1 MASQKDAAGRR
12 LGVETSDGSPNQ
24 SPKSILAT
32 LGGPVGILESLIPG
46 TVYVTL
52 FSLTLNVLWSAVS
65 AGTVALVFIVVQ
77 LIRKRPLT
85 QAFAG
90 LAGLAISIYLP
101 LRDGLDNTHAADYF
115 VPGLLT
121 NFAYLSAL
129 TISVLVR
136 FPLLGFLLGFLG
148 GQGQTWRKDK
158 ALFRRYTWITIMWIA
173 MFALRLV
180 VQLPLY
186 LTNQVA
192 PLGIAKLALGTPL
205 YALTIWFT
213 WLSAKESLRSL
224 KK

>member
-1 MASQKDAAGRR
+1 MSDQKDAAARR
-12 LGVETSDGSPNQ
+12 LGLDTSDGKPSQ
-24 SPKSILAT
+24 TPKSILAT

-52 FSLTLNVLWSAVS
+52 FSLTLNVLWSAIA
-65 AGTVALVFIVVQ
+65 AGAVALVFIVLQ
-77 LIRKRPLT
+77 IIRRRPLT
-85 QAFAG
+85 QAIAG
-90 LAGLAISIYLP
+90 LVGLGISIYLP

-121 NFAYLSAL
+121 NLAYLTAL
-129 TISVLVR
+129 LVSVLVR
-136 FPLLGFLLGFLG
+136 YPLLGLLLGFLG

-158 ALFRRYTWITIMWIA
+158 TLFRRYTWITVMWIA
-173 MFALRLV
+173 MFGLRLI

-192 PLGIAKLALGTPL
+192 ALGIAKLALGTPL

-213 WLSAKESLRSL
+213 WLSARDSLRST

>member
-1 MASQKDAAGRR
+1 MSDQKDASARR
-12 LGVETSDGSPNQ
+12 LGLDTSDGKPSQ
-24 SPKSILAT
+24 TPKSILAT

-52 FSLTLNVLWSAVS
+52 FSLTLNVLWSAIA
-65 AGTVALVFIVVQ
+65 AGAVALVFIVLQ
-77 LIRKRPLT
+77 IIRRRPLT

-90 LAGLAISIYLP
+90 LVGLGISIYLP

-121 NFAYLSAL
+121 NLAYLTAL
-129 TISVLVR
+129 LVSVLVR
-136 FPLLGFLLGFLG
+136 YPLLGLLLGFLG

-158 ALFRRYTWITIMWIA
+158 TLFRRYTWITIMWIA
-173 MFALRLV
+173 MFGLRLI

-192 PLGIAKLALGTPL
+192 ALGIAKLALGTPL

-213 WLSAKESLRSL
+213 WLSARESLRST

>member
-1 MASQKDAAGRR
+1 
-12 LGVETSDGSPNQ
+12 
-24 SPKSILAT
+24 

-52 FSLTLNVLWSAVS
+52 FSLTLNVLWSAIS
-65 AGTVALVFIVVQ
+65 AGAVALVFIVVQ

-90 LAGLAISIYLP
+90 LVGLAISIYLP

-121 NFAYLSAL
+121 NLAYLTAL
-129 TISVLVR
+129 SISVLVR
-136 FPLLGFLLGFLG
+136 YPLLGLLIGFLS
-148 GQGQTWRKDK
+148 GQGHTWRKDK
-158 ALFRRYTWITIMWIA
+158 ALFRRYTWITIMWIT
-173 MFALRLV
+173 MFGLRLV
-180 VQLPLY
+180 VQVPLY

-192 PLGIAKLALGTPL
+192 ALGIAKLALGTPL

-213 WLSAKESLRSL
+213 WLSAKESIRST